1 MSKARTGLTFSM
13 HASIPLVRPA
23 KERLEQGFAKSPIA
37 SLLNACWLHCVF
49 LAAAAVLVHSP
60 SLQGQR
66 IWDDQYLAHDNPFI
80 KSPVLIPE
88 SFHHYLFLD
97 SLSAHYRP
105 VQNISFIFDYFFW
118 NTDEFGFHL
127 TNVVLHGASGILL
140 YFLLW
145 HLFGS
150 FFVKRSSLEVRA
162 QVQKRLP
169 WISNGAFL
177 VALLWVVHPVHSAA
191 VDYISGRADSLAFF
205 FAAAGWL
212 LYFKAQTLVR
222 TALRF
227 GVYGLAAGCGLLA
240 LLSREIAC
248 IWIVLFL
255 AHQLCVERGIVLRR
269 RLGAA
274 VCCLFLF
281 GVYAGLRQLP
291 GERSTVPPQAG
302 WTTPVRVV
310 LMARAMGDY
319 ARLMIFPG
327 NLHMERTVV
336 DPASWRTNSEWRRT
350 IKNEYLSILGLLLA
364 GVFVLGGIKKGRGQH
379 LRVFGASWFVAA
391 YLPISNAFQLNATVA
406 EHWLYLPMVGFLIFI
421 FGCAVELPIRYRHVT
436 TVMALI
442 AAVSLSLRSFARS
455 GDWANEEIFYQRT
468 LAAGGES
475 ARVSVNLAQVYARR
489 GDYAAAEKILRR
501 VLVLTPDYPTA
512 RINLG
517 NVLLQLGKAA
527 EAETLFRSLVNVDAR
542 ISKEYPRTWI
552 AAVNLACVRHR
563 AGDDNGAFAV
573 LDSARAAHPG
583 VWELISYEAELRR
596 EVTGAQ
602 SALPLVETFARDH
615 WWHYGATVA
624 VGRLYAE
631 TGDIN
636 RADAALSHASWLD
649 VHDAEALHLMA
660 LIKLRQN
667 HLEEAFRAQRRAI
680 SRQPDQPSQ
689 YLLLSNILER
699 MGRTDEARAALAQ
712 VSRLRALA
720 ATAPARSL

>member
-1 MSKARTGLTFSM
+1 MRV
-13 HASIPLVRPA
+13 SIPPVRPA
-23 KERLEQGFAKSPIA
+23 DKRLERDSSKLSIA
-37 SLLNACWLHCVF
+37 NWWKVTISRLLNARWLHCVV
-49 LAAAAVLVHSP
+49 LAAAAILVHSP
-60 SLQGQR
+60 ALQGQR
-66 IWDDQYLAHDNPFI
+66 IWDDQYLARDNPFI

-88 SFHHYLFLD
+88 SFRHYLFLD

-127 TNVVLHGASGILL
+127 TNVLFHGASGVLL
-140 YFLLW
+140 YFLLRQ
-145 HLFGS
+145 LFGS
-150 FFVKRSSLEVRA
+150 FFFRRLSLEVRDHA
-162 QVQKRLP
+162 QTRIP
-169 WISNGAFL
+169 WISNSAFL
-177 VALLWVVHPVHSAA
+177 LALLWVVHPVHSAA

-205 FAAAGWL
+205 FATAGWL
-212 LYFKAQTLVR
+212 LFLKAQNR
-222 TALRF
+222 SGRALRF
-227 GVYGLAAGCGLLA
+227 AVYILAAASGLLA

-248 IWIVLFL
+248 IWIVLFV
-255 AHQLCVERGIVLRR
+255 AHLLCVERAILFRR
-269 RLGAA
+269 RLGAV
-274 VCCLFLF
+274 VCCVLLF
-281 GVYAGLRQLP
+281 GIYAGLRQLP
-291 GERSTVPPQAG
+291 GERATSPPQAG

-319 ARLMIFPG
+319 ARLMIFPS

-336 DPASWRTNSEWRRT
+336 DPVSWRTNSDWRRT
-350 IKNEYLSILGLLLA
+350 IKSEYLSVLGLFLF
-364 GVFVLGGIKKGRGQH
+364 GVFVYGGIKKGPGQR
-379 LRVFGASWFVAA
+379 LRIFGAGWFIAA

-406 EHWLYLPMVGFLIFI
+406 EHWLYLPVVGFLIFI
-421 FGCAVELPIRYRHVT
+421 FGWVIELPVRYRRVT
-436 TVMALI
+436 MAIAVI
-442 AAVSLSLRSFARS
+442 AAGSLGVRSFVRS

-475 ARVSVNLAQVYARR
+475 SRVSVNLAQVYVRR
-489 GDYAAAEKILRR
+489 GDYTAAEKILRR
-501 VLVLTPDYPTA
+501 VLLLTPDYPTA

-527 EAETLFRSLVNVDAR
+527 EAEAFFRSLVDVDAR

-563 AGDDNGAFAV
+563 AADDKGAFAV

-583 VWELISYEAELRR
+583 VWELISYESELRR
-596 EVTGAQ
+596 ETGGPQA
-602 SALPLVETFARDH
+602 ALPLVESFAREH
-615 WWHYGATVA
+615 WWHYGAAVA
-624 VGRLYAE
+624 LGRLYAE
-631 TGDIN
+631 TGDIA

-649 VHDAEALHLMA
+649 VHDAEALHLFA

-689 YLLLSNILER
+689 YILLSNILEK
-699 MGRTDEARAALAQ
+699 MGRRDEARAALAQ

-720 ATAPARSL
+720 SSQTVVN